1 VAVALARAAP
11 YMPAMPKLTR
21 RFCVFGPLPYDPDVT
36 RTYEMVPGADPLDAL
51 LVVHR
56 DGLGSGRVRL
66 VDGVFWFAHPAD
78 RELCAGAW
86 RVTPLACN
94 GSADSTII
102 GIPAVDPADGS
113 RKAA

>member
-1 VAVALARAAP
+1 
-11 YMPAMPKLTR
+11 MPAMPKLAR
-21 RFCVFGPLPYDPDVT
+21 RFDVFGPLPYDPDVT
-36 RTYEMVPGADPLDAL
+36 RTYKMVPGSDPLDAL

-66 VDGVFWFAHPAD
+66 VDGVFWFADPGD

-94 GSADSTII
+94 GSADITII

>member
-1 VAVALARAAP
+1 MIRMSREP
-11 YMPAMPKLTR
+11 TR
-21 RFCVFGPLPYDPDVT
+21 WC
-36 RTYEMVPGADPLDAL
+36 PGSDPLDAL

-66 VDGVFWFAHPAD
+66 VDGVFWFADLAD

-94 GSADSTII
+94 ESADSTII
-102 GIPAVDPADGS
+102 AIPAVDPADGS